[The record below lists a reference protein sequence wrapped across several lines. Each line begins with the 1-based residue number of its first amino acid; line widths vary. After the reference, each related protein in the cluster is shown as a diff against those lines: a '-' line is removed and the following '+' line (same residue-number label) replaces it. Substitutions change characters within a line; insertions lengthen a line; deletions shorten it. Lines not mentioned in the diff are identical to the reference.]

1 MKSKLIIAIFLLG
14 TISIVLGQNAEKNTS
29 AMSKSEQEV
38 RKVQSDRLNA
48 LATGD
53 ISKLDQILGND
64 FISISPQGKLQ
75 TKADVVKDLKSGA
88 LKVSLIEP
96 IELTVRVYE
105 NTAVINYLTSTKYVD
120 NGKNFDTQIRATS
133 VYVKRDNRWQ
143 LISQHMSRVVQ

>member
-133 VYVKRDNRWQ
+133 VYVKRDDRWQ

>member
-1 MKSKLIIAIFLLG
+1 MKSKFIIAVFLLG
-14 TISIVLGQNAEKNTS
+14 TISIGFGQSAEMNTS
-29 AMSKSEQEV
+29 VMSKSEQEV

-48 LATGD
+48 LANGD

-64 FISISPQGKLQ
+64 FISISPQGKVQ

-96 IELTVRVYE
+96 IEMNVRVYE
-105 NTAVINYLTSTKYVD
+105 NTAVINYLTVTKYVD

-133 VYVKRDNRWQ
+133 VYVKRDDRWQ